1 MKFKDYYQI
10 LGVAATATDAEL
22 KSAYRKKAR
31 KYHPD
36 VSKEKSAEDR
46 FKEVNEA
53 YDALREP
60 DKRKTYDRIHGS
72 GIKPGEEY
80 NPHGQGPGPGQRGG
94 EGFGFDFEQGQ
105 GDDFFESVFGRRR
118 PQPPADERVKLRI
131 DLEKAY
137 SGGPQRIV
145 LTRAGS
151 ERALEV
157 KIPAGISSGQVIR
170 LVGQGE
176 SARGKSDLLIEIE
189 VLPHPV
195 FRLEGRDTYSTL
207 RLMPWEAA
215 LGCKRAVATLGGAVD
230 MMIPAESNTG
240 RKMRLK
246 GRGFGKAGAANGDHY
261 LTLELANPAEL
272 SPALR
277 AAYTEIAAASAV
289 SAEV

>member
-36 VSKEKSAEDR
+36 VSKEKGAEDR
-46 FKEVNEA
+46 FKDVNEA

-60 DKRKTYDRIHGS
+60 EKRKTYDRIHCS
-72 GIKPGEEY
+72 GIKPGDEY
-80 NPHGQGPGPGQRGG
+80 NPQGHAQGHGGG
-94 EGFGFDFEQGQ
+94 GFGFDFDQGQ
-105 GDDFFESVFGRRR
+105 GEDLFESMFGRRR
-118 PQPPADERVKLRI
+118 QQPPADERVKLRI

-145 LTRAGS
+145 LTRAGT

-157 KIPAGISSGQVIR
+157 KIPAGVTSGQVIR
-170 LVGQGE
+170 LAGQGQ
-176 SARGKSDLLIEIE
+176 SQRGKSDLLIEID

-195 FRLEGRDTYSTL
+195 FRLEGKDTYSTL

-215 LGCKRAVATLGGAVD
+215 LGCKRAVATLAGDVD
-230 MMIPAESNTG
+230 MMIPADSNTG
-240 RKMRLK
+240 RKMRFK
-246 GRGFGKAGAANGDHY
+246 GRGFGKTGEAGDHY
-261 LTLELANPAEL
+261 LTIELANPAEL

-277 AAYTEIAAASAV
+277 AAYMEIAAATA
-289 SAEV
+289 AANTEA

>member
-36 VSKEKSAEDR
+36 VSKEKGAEDR
-46 FKEVNEA
+46 FKDVNEA

-60 DKRKTYDRIHGS
+60 EKRKTYDRIHGS
-72 GIKPGEEY
+72 GIKPGDEY
-80 NPHGQGPGPGQRGG
+80 NPQGHAQGHGAG
-94 EGFGFDFEQGQ
+94 GFGFDFDQGQ
-105 GDDFFESVFGRRR
+105 GEDLFESMFGRRR
-118 PQPPADERVKLRI
+118 QQPPADERVKLRI

-145 LTRAGS
+145 LTRAGT

-157 KIPAGISSGQVIR
+157 KIPAGVTSGQVIR
-170 LVGQGE
+170 LAGQGQ
-176 SARGKSDLLIEIE
+176 SQRGKSDLLIEID

-195 FRLEGRDTYSTL
+195 FRLEGKDTYSTL

-215 LGCKRAVATLGGAVD
+215 LGCKRAVATLAGDVD
-230 MMIPAESNTG
+230 MMIPADSNTG

-246 GRGFGKAGAANGDHY
+246 GRGFGKTGEVGDHY
-261 LTLELANPAEL
+261 LTIELANPAEL

-277 AAYTEIAAASAV
+277 AAYMEIAAATA
-289 SAEV
+289 AANIEA